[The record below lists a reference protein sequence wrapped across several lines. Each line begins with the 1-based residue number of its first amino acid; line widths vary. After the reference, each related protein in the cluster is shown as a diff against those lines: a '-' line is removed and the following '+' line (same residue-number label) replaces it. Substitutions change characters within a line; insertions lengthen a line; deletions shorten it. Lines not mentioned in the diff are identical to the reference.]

1 VSPSSKLK
9 VRIAELLK
17 DEGYI
22 AGYDLRTDFA
32 GHSEI
37 AVRLRWAD
45 PRTNAITG
53 LRRRSRPGQRVYVGH
68 DRIPRVRSGWA
79 WPSCP
84 RPGPD
89 DRSSRPQERRGRRVA
104 LRGVVMSRI
113 GRKVVSV
120 PKGVTFSQGGG
131 VYGIKGPKGELKKAL
146 PSGVA
151 IKVTGDK
158 INVTGPTTL
167 RTTGPSTAWCGLSW
181 PT

>member
-1 VSPSSKLK
+1 MSMTDPIADFLTRIRNAILARQVEAVSPSSKLK

-68 DRIPRVRSGWA
+68 DRIPRVRSG
-79 WPSCP
+79 
-84 RPGPD
+84 
-89 DRSSRPQERRGRRVA
+89 
-104 LRGVVMSRI
+104 L
-113 GRKVVSV
+113 
-120 PKGVTFSQGGG
+120 
-131 VYGIKGPKGELKKAL
+131 
-146 PSGVA
+146 GVA
-151 IKVTGDK
+151 I
-158 INVTGPTTL
+158 L
-167 RTTGPSTAWCGLSW
+167 STSRGLMTDRAARKNGVGGELLCEVW
-181 PT
+181 